1 MSDVLIDSPQCDVW
15 EDMVARLGG
24 AEALAASARQ
34 YGAFQRSRKV
44 KSAVDLLRLVLAYG
58 PGGRSLRVTA
68 AEAAAC
74 EIADVCDVSL
84 LGRFQRCAGWLTA
97 LCEKLLQGGA
107 APAGGGFERLVRLI
121 DGSRIEG
128 PGKTCWR
135 LHLCYDVARQRI
147 ADFAVTPMTQG
158 EKLERVRLR
167 PGEIG
172 ILDRGYPHPDSLRK
186 ARKAGS
192 DLLIRLTWNSLNL
205 RDATNRPL
213 DWSKL
218 FAQAARTGSVD
229 MPVMVHKPRGRF
241 EPLPLRLV
249 IVPKPPEIAATARK
263 KAFNTARKNQH
274 RADPRTLQAAEYL
287 ILITSLDATAFPP
300 ELLATLY
307 RVRWQIELAFKRLK
321 SILHLDRL
329 PAKDPDLAR
338 AWITAHLLL
347 ALLIEDTTAELA
359 ESPPCGPP
367 NPAAAFALAPNL
379 RPRQRPARRH
389 LAAAYSRPNRQ
400 PPAPPLAPTPR
411 TSTSPCPPSH
421 PTTSLAI
428 T

>member
-1 MSDVLIDSPQCDVW
+1 MNDVLIDSPQSEVW
-15 EDMVARLGG
+15 KDMVSRLGG
-24 AEALAASARQ
+24 AEALDASARQ
-34 YGAFQRSRKV
+34 YGAFQRPRKV
-44 KSAVDLLRLVLAYG
+44 KSAEDLLRLMLAYG
-58 PGGRSLRVTA
+58 PGGRSLRLTA

-74 EIADVCDVSL
+74 NIADICDVSL
-84 LGRFQRCAGWLTA
+84 LERFRRCADWLTA
-97 LCEKLLQGGA
+97 LCERLLPGGDP
-107 APAGGGFERLVRLI
+107 PAGGFEGLVRLI

-147 ADFAVTPMTQG
+147 ADFAVTPMAQG

-172 ILDRGYPHPDSLRK
+172 ILDRGYPQPDSLRK

-192 DLLIRLTWNSLNL
+192 DLLVRLTWNSLNL

-213 DWSKL
+213 DWMKL

-229 MPVMVHKPRGRF
+229 LPVTVHKPRGRF

-263 KAFNTARKNQH
+263 KAANTARKNQH
-274 RADPRTLQAAEYL
+274 RADPRTLQAAECL
-287 ILITSLDATAFPP
+287 ILITSLDAAAFPP
-300 ELLATLY
+300 HLLATLY

-347 ALLIEDTTAELA
+347 ALLIEDTAAELA
-359 ESPPCGPP
+359 EPPPCGPP
-367 NPAAAFALAPNL
+367 NPGPAFALAPNL
-379 RPRQRPARRH
+379 RAGRRPARRY
-389 LAAAYSRPNRQ
+389 LAAAYSRP
-400 PPAPPLAPTPR
+400 
-411 TSTSPCPPSH
+411 SH
-421 PTTSLAI
+421 
-428 T
+428 